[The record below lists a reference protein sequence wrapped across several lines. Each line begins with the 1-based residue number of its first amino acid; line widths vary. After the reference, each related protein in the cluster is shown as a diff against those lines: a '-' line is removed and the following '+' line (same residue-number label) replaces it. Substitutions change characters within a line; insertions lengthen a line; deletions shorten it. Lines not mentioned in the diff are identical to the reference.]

1 MAFFML
7 IRLFFGK
14 PQCPYFVIELLHY
27 VVELPRLG
35 FGLLRQMVIV
45 VDVLTDRHRDA
56 VEVFQSFSE
65 WEIDEE
71 CGQL

>member
-7 IRLFFGK
+7 ICQFIGK
-14 PQCPYFVIELLHY
+14 SQCPYFVIELLHY
-27 VVELPRLG
+27 VVGLPRLG

-45 VDVLTDRHRDA
+45 IDVLADRHRDA
-56 VEVFQSFSE
+56 VDVFQSFAE
-65 WEIDEE
+65 WEINED